1 MTGLTIQ
8 NVSKQWP
15 NSDYAVLKNIDLQVS
30 GDEFLILL
38 GPSGCGKSTLLRIIS
53 GLVAPSTGRVLIGD
67 RDVTDLEPQERR
79 IGMVFQ
85 NYALFPH
92 MNIQKNLSFPLEVAH
107 EKREK
112 REQTVKG
119 VAELLDISKHL
130 KKKPEMLSGG
140 ERQRTAMG
148 RAMVKEADIFLFDEP
163 LSNLDES
170 MRARLR
176 PEILRQFQRLQVPF
190 VYVTHDQVD
199 AMTMGTKIAVMD
211 KGVIQHLGTPDEI
224 YNRPANMFV
233 ASFVGAPKINYFRCG
248 VRRAD
253 GRTALTHGDLDI
265 ELPRWGE
272 DLAGY
277 TGDEVILGIRPEDLG
292 AAPVGDAGQP
302 IRCLLRSYEYLGSH
316 LLLYLDWEG
325 ETLRMTAPLTV
336 RAKVGEAMTVYLDRS
351 KIHLFD
357 PGTGTRIGAGEKRT
371 Q

>member
-8 NVSKQWP
+8 NISKQWSD
-15 NSDYAVLKNIDLQVS
+15 SDYAVLKNIDLQVG

-53 GLVAPSTGRVLIGD
+53 GLVTPTTGRILING
-67 RDVTDLEPQERR
+67 RDVTDLEPQERG
-79 IGMVFQ
+79 IGMIFQ

-92 MNIQKNLSFPLEVAH
+92 MNIRRNLSFPLEIAH

-112 REQTVKG
+112 RNEVVDA
-119 VAELLDISKHL
+119 VAELLDISRHL

-140 ERQRTAMG
+140 ERQRVAMG
-148 RAMVKEADIFLFDEP
+148 RAMVKAADVLLFDEP

-211 KGVIQHLGTPDEI
+211 KGIIQHLGTPGEI
-224 YNRPANMFV
+224 YDRPANMFV
-233 ASFVGAPKINYFRCG
+233 ASFVGVPKINYLRCG

-253 GRTALTHGDLDI
+253 GETALVCGDLSI
-265 ELPRWGE
+265 ELPRRGE

-277 TGDEVILGIRPEDLG
+277 AGETVILGIRPEDLS
-292 AAPVGDAGQP
+292 AAPTGSDSQP
-302 IRCLLRSYEYLGSH
+302 IRCLLRSYEYLGSQV
-316 LLLYLDWEG
+316 LLFLEREG
-325 ETLRMTAPLTV
+325 ELLRMTAPLTV
-336 RAKVGEAMTVYLDRS
+336 RAKVGEAITIYPDRS

-357 PGTGTRIGAGEKRT
+357 PGTGTRIGSG
-371 Q
+371 